1 MMFRKLSVTQKVL
14 AIFTAVALVMMAL
27 VLIFFNHAFESTRI
41 RTHSQAEASL
51 KAQLK
56 EQMERRQVLSLSNAL
71 ALAANGTLIEGI
83 KSGRRAETQ
92 ASLEAV
98 LNAYNQHTHFNSVR
112 VHIHDAT
119 IHSWYRTWKPADY
132 GDDLSSFRQTIHW
145 VRQNQKPLDAVEV
158 GRGGMVYRAIVP
170 VLDNGAYLGSLE
182 IYQDFNEIAGKLQK
196 GGMEFLALSDRKLV
210 KESDLKMSSSKAIG
224 QYLVANTEN
233 NPDFI
238 AAVSRIDLKTMTEK
252 PYFIAEGYFFTH
264 EPVIDFEKKK
274 VGIYLMARDLS
285 VVDQALTESRKLLYT
300 GLFVAFLLILFP
312 LALSIIFIRQF
323 VLKPIKFTANHLENI
338 ATGEGDLTRRLKIYT
353 EDEIGQ
359 LGLAFNGFLDK
370 MEELIKQIMG
380 SAQSVA
386 NVTNEIAAASE
397 EMAAGAEEQQS
408 QLSEIAASIE
418 EMSAMIMETSQN
430 AGDTQEN
437 AKSADESA
445 QQGNATVLETVDSI
459 QGIVQIVEQAAQQI
473 SELEEQSQSIG
484 EVIQVID
491 DIADQTNLLA
501 LNANIEAARAGD
513 AGRGFAVVA
522 DEVRKLA
529 ERTVKATAEISG
541 KIVKIQGDI
550 RSSVEAMHQ
559 ITTQSQEGEKRA
571 NLSGEALNAISA
583 AIQNVWE
590 AIVQI
595 ANATNEQSTG
605 ADAISRNLENVST
618 VSKEVA
624 NGAQGLA
631 ESAEKLNSAVF
642 SLNELIG
649 RFKISE

>member
-1 MMFRKLSVTQKVL
+1 
-14 AIFTAVALVMMAL
+14 
-27 VLIFFNHAFESTRI
+27 
-41 RTHSQAEASL
+41 
-51 KAQLK
+51 
-56 EQMERRQVLSLSNAL
+56 
-71 ALAANGTLIEGI
+71 
-83 KSGRRAETQ
+83 
-92 ASLEAV
+92 
-98 LNAYNQHTHFNSVR
+98 
-112 VHIHDAT
+112 
-119 IHSWYRTWKPADY
+119 
-132 GDDLSSFRQTIHW
+132 
-145 VRQNQKPLDAVEV
+145 
-158 GRGGMVYRAIVP
+158 MVYRAIVP
-170 VLDNGAYLGSLE
+170 VFDQDDYLGSLE
-182 IYQDFNEIAGKLQK
+182 IYQDFNEIAGKLQ
-196 GGMEFLALSDRKLV
+196 GRGMEFLALSDRKLL
-210 KESDLKMSSSKAIG
+210 KESDLKMSSSKSAANF
-224 QYLVANTEN
+224 LVENTKN
-233 NPDFI
+233 NPLFI
-238 AAVSRIDLKTMTEK
+238 ELVSRINLNEMLAK
-252 PYFIAEGYFFTH
+252 PHFIAENYFFTH
-264 EPVIDFEKKK
+264 VPLEDFEKKT
-274 VGIYLMARDLS
+274 VGVYLIAQELS
-285 VVDQALTESRKLLYT
+285 VINKALNENRKLLYS
-300 GLFVAFLLILFP
+300 AISISILLILIPFV
-312 LALSIIFIRQF
+312 LSIIFIRQF
-323 VLKPIKFTANHLENI
+323 VLKPIVVTTRHLENI
-338 ATGEGDLTRRLKIYT
+338 TSGEGDLTRRLKIIS
-353 EDEIGQ
+353 EDEIGY
-359 LGLAFNGFLDK
+359 LGRTFNSFLEK

-386 NVTNEIAAASE
+386 SVTNEIAAASE

-430 AGDTQEN
+430 AGDTQDN

-445 QQGNATVLETVDSI
+445 QQGNATVRETVGSI
-459 QGIVQIVEQAAQQI
+459 RGIVQIVEQASQQI

-541 KIVKIQGDI
+541 KIVKIQNDI

-559 ITTQSQEGEKRA
+559 ITIQSQEGEKRA
-571 NLSGEALNAISA
+571 GLSGEALNAISA

-605 ADAISRNLENVST
+605 ADAISRNLENVSS

-631 ESAEKLNSAVF
+631 KSAEKLNEAVF